1 MLTGKNMPFSLW
13 STEEVTQEFGKRIR
27 VHRLAQNMQQSELAA
42 RAGVSERSL
51 RNFEKTGRGNLDFFL
66 RVVLTLGLIDSMT
79 DLFVYRPMSIRDME
93 RAQHYGIAISCFGI
107 GYFFQTLVS
116 WKRLGKWGRVSY
128 ITSFTFFALVGLA
141 FYMNP
146 WLDYRVSIQ
155 TSENEATKG
164 ILIVCYLFC
173 SLAVV
178 ASWVKWI
185 LEEHKKEEVQAEN
198 NV

>member
-1 MLTGKNMPFSLW
+1 MLKVSPIKKVYMSL
-13 STEEVTQEFGKRIR
+13 
-27 VHRLAQNMQQSELAA
+27 A
-42 RAGVSERSL
+42 RHYI
-51 RNFEKTGRGNLDFFL
+51 
-66 RVVLTLGLIDSMT
+66 VLGGGLIGLAL
-79 DLFVYRPMSIRDME
+79 LFYPLQKHMALGRF
-93 RAQHYGIAISCFGI
+93 QHYGIAISCFGI

-128 ITSFTFFALVGLA
+128 ITSFTFFVLVGLA